1 MWQLNNGH
9 FLAQVAGYACSVDFS
24 PEMSY
29 LISGDADGKLYIWD
43 WKTTKLYS
51 KFKAHD
57 DVCISALWH
66 PHETSKIA
74 TAGWDGVIK
83 YWDWENQPKD
93 KYFIVIKCRKFYIL
107 WIFHMYP
114 VMLLKYC
121 LTRTRKHVMVAKGKK
136 TMYVDAI
143 DMCLAF
149 TNPAELHSD

>member
-1 MWQLNNGH
+1 MYLIFIYRRYVSLSILIMLRLKNGT
-9 FLAQVAGYACSVDFS
+9 FSLQVAGYACSVDFS

-83 YWDWENQPKD
+83 YWD
-93 KYFIVIKCRKFYIL
+93 
-107 WIFHMYP
+107 
-114 VMLLKYC
+114 
-121 LTRTRKHVMVAKGKK
+121 
-136 TMYVDAI
+136 
-143 DMCLAF
+143 
-149 TNPAELHSD
+149 